1 MRFIKIEDR
10 HGRVYAVNADTVS
23 HMHFEINSKVV
34 WIYLTS
40 RACIESQF
48 TDINHAVDYI
58 QRASTISLTQG
69 V

>member
-10 HGRVYAVNADTVS
+10 HGKVHAVNATTVS
-23 HMHFEINSKVV
+23 DMHFDKNSKVV
-34 WIYLTS
+34 WIYLTN
-40 RACIESQF
+40 RICIESRF
-48 TDINHAVDYI
+48 TDIHHAVDYI